1 MEPLFPRNDQ
11 LQSRSSRRADSRL
24 DEVNNFNGLT
34 WERRVQFTFI
44 VLPLWSYGFMT
55 KVHGENGV
63 VRKTESS
70 EGQVINQPLRKA
82 LNV

>member
-24 DEVNNFNGLT
+24 DEVNNLMGWLGSDEFSSPSSRCRFEVTGS
-34 WERRVQFTFI
+34 WQK
-44 VLPLWSYGFMT
+44 FME
-55 KVHGENGV
+55 KNWVI
-63 VRKTESS
+63 RKTESS
-70 EGQVINQPLRKA
+70 EGQVINQPLRKS

>member
-24 DEVNNFNGLT
+24 DEVNNLNGLT

-44 VLPLWSYGFMT
+44 ALPL
-55 KVHGENGV
+55 
-63 VRKTESS
+63 
-70 EGQVINQPLRKA
+70 
-82 LNV
+82 